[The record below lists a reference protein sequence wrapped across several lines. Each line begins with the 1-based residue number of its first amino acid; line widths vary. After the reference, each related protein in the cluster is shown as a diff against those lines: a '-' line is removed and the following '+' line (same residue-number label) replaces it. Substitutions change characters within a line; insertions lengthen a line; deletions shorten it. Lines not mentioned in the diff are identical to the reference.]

1 MRRHIWL
8 LSVLTVVFLASC
20 GSGGG
25 PGLVLSLVQDEDDPG
40 LVESEARILDVNGRE
55 VHSIRLPSEPVLPWL
70 FATQMSNRA
79 LIKTTE
85 DGWVL
90 VDSARGRAEELDI
103 PPEVADDLSLNVG
116 GFAQS
121 GGKRHAILASPRG
134 DAAYLVDL
142 EDGEVTDLLE
152 VGGDTRFVLSGAFSP
167 DEEYLALVV
176 DGGLWLVPTADPGE
190 ARRLGDGQTTG
201 AANFSS
207 DSKQIAY
214 VQHDEGD
221 FQVVVEQVDG
231 TDSEV
236 VQDDNDPFWAAS
248 FVPGQQ
254 QVVLVR
260 EEEVSLLSLRD
271 GRETE
276 LFEFEGQSVGRPWFS
291 PSGRMMLFG
300 YESEDEDVWNLIDL
314 KTGSEEPLDRLDGYT
329 PTYARREYR
338 YLFFRDDMAIAAGID
353 FAALDLETGQVQR
366 IRDLDDETIFYY
378 VTDYSLDG
386 RLGLLTGN
394 ADEGLQ
400 VWLLDAK
407 EGRARHLVE
416 GWLTGGSLSADGRWY
431 AYSIREE
438 REDLESEL
446 MLLDIDKDE
455 TRSLGAGIR
464 PIWVRP

>member
-1 MRRHIWL
+1 ML
-8 LSVLTVVFLASC
+8 LLILPIVLLTSC
-20 GSGGG
+20 GPGGG
-25 PGLVLSLVQDEDDPG
+25 SGLVLSLVQDEDDPG
-40 LVESEARILDVNGRE
+40 LVESEARLLDVNGRE

-70 FATQMSNRA
+70 FATQVSNRA

-103 PPEVADDLSLNVG
+103 PLEVADDLTLNVG
-116 GFAQS
+116 GFVQS
-121 GGKRHAILASPRG
+121 GGKRHAILAIPTG

-152 VGGDTRFVLSGAFSP
+152 VGGDTRFVLSGLFSP

-190 ARRLGDGQTTG
+190 ARRLGDGKTTG

-214 VQHDEGD
+214 LQHDKGD
-221 FQVVVEQVDG
+221 FQVIVEQVDG

-254 QVVLVR
+254 QLVLVR
-260 EEEVSLLSLRD
+260 EEEVSLLSLGD

-276 LFEFEGQSVGRPWFS
+276 LLEFEGRPTGRLWFS

-300 YESEDEDVWNLIDL
+300 YEGEDENVWHLVDL
-314 KTGSEEPLDRLDGYT
+314 KEGSEEQLDRLDGCT

-338 YLFFRDDMAIAAGID
+338 YLFFRDDMAIGAGID
-353 FAALDLETGQVQR
+353 FAALDLETGQVQS
-366 IRDLDDETIFYY
+366 IRGLDDDTLFYY
-378 VTDYSLDG
+378 ATDYSSDG
-386 RLGLLTGN
+386 RLALITGQT
-394 ADEGLQ
+394 DEGLQ
-400 VWLLDAK
+400 AWLLDAK
-407 EGRARHLVE
+407 EGRARLLVE
-416 GWLTGGSLSADGRWY
+416 GWLTGGSLSEDGRWY